1 MYLETLD
8 ESKVRS
14 LQDIIDFN
22 NAYAEAELPL
32 RE

>member
-22 NAYAEAELPL
+22 NAHTEAELPP